1 LTRLCF
7 DTLLLS
13 SLAQPTMRQQQ
24 LARPKPRVALDQDYD
39 PYKVSN
45 GARNAVAS
53 PRVSE
58 LAVPIP
64 RKVRSKKLA

>member
-1 LTRLCF
+1 
-7 DTLLLS
+7 
-13 SLAQPTMRQQQ
+13 MRQQQ